1 MKPKDLKYPFL
12 WENRCP
18 KIENSVLYVP
28 KYYFDHDRVSISLL
42 KNFFLN
48 ADATIDCEL
57 CSGNG
62 DWVID
67 QALKNPEVNWVAVEQ
82 RFDRVRKIW
91 SKMRNFGVQNLL
103 IVCGAAQVFLEHYAE
118 RETFR
123 RIFVNFPDPWPKSRH
138 HKHRLFQPHFVDNVV
153 KVLEVSGRIILA
165 TDDMSYLQFAIR
177 EMRSKLKAAIAEP
190 FYQQIVGS
198 YGGSWFENLWL
209 SKGKMIFY
217 TEFEKNG
224 I

>member
-18 KIENSVLYVP
+18 KIENNVLYVP
-28 KYYFDHDRVSISLL
+28 KYYFDHEHISKSLL
-42 KNFFLN
+42 KNYFAN
-48 ADATIDCEL
+48 TNTIIDCEL

-62 DWVID
+62 DWVIA
-67 QALKNPEVNWVAVEQ
+67 QAMRNPDIHWVAVEQ

-91 SKMRNFGVQNLL
+91 SKMHNAGVRNLL
-103 IVCGAAQVFLEHYAE
+103 IVCGAAQVFLEHYVE
-118 RETFR
+118 QESFR
-123 RIFVNFPDPWPKSRH
+123 QIFVNFPDPWPKCRH
-138 HKHRLFQPHFVDNVV
+138 HKHRLFQDHFVENVV
-153 KVLEVSGRIILA
+153 KVLVKSGKIILA
-165 TDDMSYLQFAIR
+165 TDDMPYLQFAISA
-177 EMRSKLKAAIAEP
+177 MQKKLSASIEAP
-190 FYQQIVGS
+190 FYRQVEGS

-209 SKGKMIFY
+209 SKGKQIFY